1 MEVEKQIREI
11 IEFYCGGTYENR
23 NTATKEILQIC
34 QNLQLQQTGV
44 SGSVFDEI
52 YSDLTTISASL
63 LTKKLSEF
71 EEDWNFCKTTPKK
84 DIYKILNNVEF
95 QNSIQRSLA
104 NKLSSV
110 KDKFFKH
117 YR

>member
-44 SGSVFDEI
+44 SGR
-52 YSDLTTISASL
+52 
-63 LTKKLSEF
+63 SEQF
-71 EEDWNFCKTTPKK
+71 YCNQDDGEYNNNPCSKQCNFCK
-84 DIYKILNNVEF
+84 EAE
-95 QNSIQRSLA
+95 S
-104 NKLSSV
+104 
-110 KDKFFKH
+110 FK
-117 YR
+117 

>member
-44 SGSVFDEI
+44 ITSFNDILG
-52 YSDLTTISASL
+52 
-63 LTKKLSEF
+63 LSEPYSLDSVL
-71 EEDWNFCKTTPKK
+71 EKLIEASEILLHQKNYDGHGWEIISEAVTQARN
-84 DIYKILNNVEF
+84 YK
-95 QNSIQRSLA
+95 
-104 NKLSSV
+104 NKIDSYL
-110 KDKFFKH
+110 
-117 YR
+117 RQINE

>member
-44 SGSVFDEI
+44 I
-52 YSDLTTISASL
+52 ASCSN
-63 LTKKLSEF
+63 TYIGKEF
-71 EEDWNFCKTTPKK
+71 VYTSRITNCKTIFKVART
-84 DIYKILNNVEF
+84 DDRYGQTILISE
-95 QNSIQRSLA
+95 
-104 NKLSSV
+104 NKNRYFLGEVIS
-110 KDKFFKH
+110 H
-117 YR
+117 N

>member
-44 SGSVFDEI
+44 NKRFYCQDEF
-52 YSDLTTISASL
+52 YD
-63 LTKKLSEF
+63 KKEK
-71 EEDWNFCKTTPKK
+71 C
-84 DIYKILNNVEF
+84 
-95 QNSIQRSLA
+95 
-104 NKLSSV
+104 
-110 KDKFFKH
+110 DKQCITCFSKE
-117 YR
+117 

>member
-44 SGSVFDEI
+44 I
-52 YSDLTTISASL
+52 ASCSN
-63 LTKKLSEF
+63 TYIGKEF
-71 EEDWNFCKTTPKK
+71 VYTSRITNCKTIFKVART
-84 DIYKILNNVEF
+84 DDRYGQTILVSE
-95 QNSIQRSLA
+95 
-104 NKLSSV
+104 NKNRYFLGDV
-110 KDKFFKH
+110 IPH
-117 YR
+117 N